1 MVILR
6 EEYSRNN
13 DIEKRSVVLDRVELD
28 KQSLSERNPL
38 QKNKR
43 EISQKSIFIRNLPI
57 DTTHEKLEKYFGEIG
72 PIRRCFII
80 TKKGSTECSGIAIVQ
95 YALETDCK
103 KAIEKL
109 NGKRFPNSLNHLV
122 IKSAKKR
129 QKRDILQEVK
139 NIESEKLKRHQ
150 SKSNEKD
157 IKTKKD
163 QVVSDDQKC
172 RIIIRNIPFECTET
186 RLRKAF
192 NPFGN
197 LLDVQLPKDSS
208 GQLRGFAFLKYSNL
222 SEAKRAMDNMNETR
236 LDGRLVAVDW
246 AIPKDLYHE
255 ISEKRNVSQ
264 AKEDTPMDKNN
275 EKPVDET
282 DLDRKEDETEGENG
296 IKNNENESDKNSE
309 RKSPEYNFSQVSQG
323 ATLFVRNLSFDTT
336 REDLKERFKGYGKL
350 RGVYLCHNRDTGM
363 PKGSAF
369 IQFEEKS
376 SADKALEDAYR
387 FLSQVDEN
395 EMKESRISLDGR
407 ALILTRLV
415 KCFFKRIIAF
425 FYRSI

>member
-1 MVILR
+1 
-6 EEYSRNN
+6 
-13 DIEKRSVVLDRVELD
+13 
-28 KQSLSERNPL
+28 
-38 QKNKR
+38 
-43 EISQKSIFIRNLPI
+43 
-57 DTTHEKLEKYFGEIG
+57 
-72 PIRRCFII
+72 
-80 TKKGSTECSGIAIVQ
+80 
-95 YALETDCK
+95 
-103 KAIEKL
+103 
-109 NGKRFPNSLNHLV
+109 
-122 IKSAKKR
+122 
-129 QKRDILQEVK
+129 
-139 NIESEKLKRHQ
+139 
-150 SKSNEKD
+150 
-157 IKTKKD
+157 
-163 QVVSDDQKC
+163 VVSDDQKC

-208 GQLRGFAFLKYSNL
+208 GQLKGFAFLKYSNL
-222 SEAKRAMDNMNETR
+222 NEAKRAMDNMNETR

-255 ISEKRNVSQ
+255 ISEKRNVSEG
-264 AKEDTPMDKNN
+264 KEDTPMDKNN
-275 EKPVDET
+275 EKPADES

-309 RKSPEYNFSQVSQG
+309 RKSPEYSRLLIQCVALKIDTILFVDFSQVSQG

-387 FLSQVDEN
+387 FLSQVDDN

-407 ALILTRLV
+407 TLIITR
-415 KCFFKRIIAF
+415 R
-425 FYRSI
+425 YS